1 MPINQKGIDLIKHFE
16 GLRLEAYVDPVNV
29 LTIGYGHTGSD
40 VKAGMRITEAEAE
53 HLLRGDLEKFA
64 KAVTKAVKVGLSGN
78 AFAALVSFAF
88 NVGTGALNK
97 STLLKKLNAGDAK
110 GASKEFL
117 KWVKGTV
124 NKRKV
129 TLPGLVRRREAER
142 ALFDTPDAAAPVIAP
157 AEPAVDTVE
166 EAFFY
171 ITRPG
176 DTFGDIAER
185 NGLSIEALLTWNP
198 HIADPNLIFPG
209 DLIRFQEAPP
219 VSGDLE
225 PVTNPVTGAVPAD
238 GEEVARA
245 AEMPWYALAKKEIGV
260 EEIKGKFRNNNRI
273 LDYHRSTKLDKALAD
288 LDETPWCSSF
298 VNWCINNGGF
308 TGTNSARA
316 RSWLKWG
323 EPLDKPREG
332 CVVVFQRPRAGPKA
346 GHVGFFV
353 KETAERI
360 RVLGGNQSNQ
370 VQESYYDKD
379 DVLDYRWPKGKPRP
393 PKDGPVVEEPAAPAG
408 EPGGEA
414 EGEILYLVQPGDTL
428 KRIADG
434 AGVPVDKIL
443 AWNPQITNPN
453 RIFAGDT
460 IMLVG
465 ADAPVPVE
473 PPVPAGS
480 EAPWLVIARRETGI
494 KEQQGSARNNPRIL
508 EYHSS
513 TTLPGNLARIDET
526 AWCSSFVNWCV
537 TRAGLKGTNSAR
549 ARSWENWGRRLA
561 QPREGCIVVFSRP
574 RGGPKAGH
582 VGFWVGETGGKIK
595 VLGGN
600 QSNQVKE
607 SNYGKDRLIGYRWPT
622 DMPAGG
628 GAGDEIEL
636 RPPFLTRLRLF
647 RQRIRAFRRSG

>member
-16 GLRLEAYVDPVNV
+16 GLRLDAYVDPVGV

-40 VKAGMRITEAEAE
+40 VKPEMTITDAQADQ
-53 HLLRGDLEKFA
+53 LLRGDLEKFA
-64 KAVTKAVKVGLSGN
+64 NGVKKAVEVGLSSN

-88 NVGTGALNK
+88 NVGLGNFRS
-97 STLLKKLNAGDAK
+97 STLLNKLNAGNAK

-124 NKRKV
+124 NGRKV
-129 TLPGLVRRREAER
+129 TLPGLVRRRKAER
-142 ALFDTPDAAAPVIAP
+142 TLFDTSDAAAPVIAP
-157 AEPAVDTVE
+157 AEPAGGAAE

-176 DTFGDIAER
+176 DTFGEIAER

-198 HIADPNLIFPG
+198 HIADPNLLFPG
-209 DLIRFQEAPP
+209 DLIRFQGAPP
-219 VSGDLE
+219 VSGDME
-225 PVTNPVTGAVPAD
+225 PVGGTITGTGATTVGDATL
-238 GEEVARA
+238 A
-245 AEMPWYALAKKEIGV
+245 AETPWYALAKGEIGV
-260 EEIKGKFRNNNRI
+260 TEVTGKLRNNARI
-273 LDYHRSTKLDKALAD
+273 LEYHRSTMLGGALAAK
-288 LDETPWCSSF
+288 DETPWCSSF
-298 VNWCINNGGF
+298 VNWCISNSGF
-308 TGTNSARA
+308 KGTNSAMA
-316 RSWLKWG
+316 RSWLGWG
-323 EPLDKPREG
+323 EKLETPREG
-332 CVVVFQRPRAGPKA
+332 CIVVFQRPRAGPKA

-353 KETAERI
+353 RETAARI

-370 VQESYYDKD
+370 VKESSYGKD
-379 DVLDYRWPKGKPRP
+379 DLLGYRWPKGKPKP
-393 PKDGPVVEEPAAPAG
+393 PSDGPVVEEPGAPA
-408 EPGGEA
+408 GEA

-428 KRIADG
+428 KRIADR
-434 AGVPVDKIL
+434 AGVTVDQIL

-465 ADAPVPVE
+465 GDAPTPDE

-480 EAPWLVIARRETGI
+480 PAPWLVIARRETGI

-537 TRAGLKGTNSAR
+537 TRVGLKGTNSAR
-549 ARSWENWGRRLA
+549 ARSWEDWGRRLA

-574 RGGPKAGH
+574 SGGPKAGH
-582 VGFWVGETGGKIK
+582 VGFWVGETGSHIK

-607 SNYGKDRLIGYRWPT
+607 SNYAKSRLIGYRWPT
-622 DMPAGG
+622 DMPAGSG
-628 GAGDEIEL
+628 GADGGGLRL

-647 RQRIRAFRRSG
+647 RQRIRALGGSG